1 MARILEYFVGGGA
14 DKGDLLSKVVGST
27 NNIRDGALYHRSVE
41 LSTPVQTEYAG
52 HEDEAQILVS
62 IQSALKRGDTVN
74 LTGHSWGGGAAIRIA
89 QKLKQQG
96 QSVNILITLD
106 PVSLLPLTSPVGARI
121 WVNVYQQQ
129 TLVDAIATVPVV
141 GNAVAGIASAFSAPF
156 ADDASDTVATLGGQL
171 GYQNKANINKETS
184 LGHSD
189 SRSMYKLA
197 LAALQAKGERSY

>member
-27 NNIRDGALYHRSVE
+27 RNVEQHAKKHRDDLG
-41 LSTPVQTEYAG
+41 TPVQTSYYG
-52 HEDEAQILVS
+52 HEEEAQLLAN

-121 WVNVYQQQ
+121 WVNVYQKQ

-156 ADDASDTVATLGGQL
+156 VNDPSDTIATLGGQL
-171 GYQNKANINKETS
+171 GYQNKADINKES
-184 LGHSD
+184 LLGHAD
-189 SRSMYKLA
+189 SEGLYIEA
-197 LAALQAKGERSY
+197 LNALQIRGERSY

>member
-14 DKGDLLSKVVGST
+14 DKGDLLSKVVGAT
-27 NNIRDGALYHRSVE
+27 NNIKLHAQAYRDQQK
-41 LSTPVQTEYAG
+41 TPVITDHYG
-52 HEDEAQILVS
+52 HEEYTQLLIR
-62 IQSALKRGDTVN
+62 IQADLKRGDTVN

-121 WVNVYQQQ
+121 WVNVYQKQ

-156 ADDASDTVATLGGQL
+156 ADDASDTIATLGGQL
-171 GYQNKANINKETS
+171 GYQNKANINKETTV
-184 LGHSD
+184 GHAESGL
-189 SRSMYKLA
+189 MYIEA
-197 LAALQAKGERSY
+197 LNALTAKGERSY